1 MPRTG
6 RIIKGYARM
15 WPREVFDVRKNGD
28 HLDEVKDL
36 LKSPGV
42 YVLYK
47 DEEPHY
53 IGKTNRKLWMR
64 ILEHTRSNDK
74 LFNFWNFFSAF
85 EVPGEE
91 RDRDEIEAILIAS
104 MPTANSSNPKFQPI
118 PLPKQV
124 SAHWQRDDE
133 LTSSTRGS
141 KRLSRGWMPSCGGFV
156 MSAPAA
162 GSAGTR

>member
-47 DEEPHY
+47 DEEPPLHRKNQP
-53 IGKTNRKLWMR
+53 KTVDAD
-64 ILEHTRSNDK
+64 S
-74 LFNFWNFFSAF
+74 
-85 EVPGEE
+85 
-91 RDRDEIEAILIAS
+91 
-104 MPTANSSNPKFQPI
+104 
-118 PLPKQV
+118 
-124 SAHWQRDDE
+124 
-133 LTSSTRGS
+133 
-141 KRLSRGWMPSCGGFV
+141 
-156 MSAPAA
+156 
-162 GSAGTR
+162 